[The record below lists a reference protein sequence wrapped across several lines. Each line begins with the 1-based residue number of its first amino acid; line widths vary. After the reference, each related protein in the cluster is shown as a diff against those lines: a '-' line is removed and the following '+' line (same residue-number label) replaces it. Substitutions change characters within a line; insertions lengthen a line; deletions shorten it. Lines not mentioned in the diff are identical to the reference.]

1 VVTGVG
7 WWWRW
12 LFTLHAHR
20 LRGIKRALTG
30 VVRQDALLR
39 EYIFVI
45 MSGVTG
51 SSARKRPRSLSTD
64 DIRWMMSEADLAD
77 RHNWASMSACYFEE
91 HLLDAILNDTY
102 HMTLRARR
110 SV

>member
-1 VVTGVG
+1 
-7 WWWRW
+7 
-12 LFTLHAHR
+12 
-20 LRGIKRALTG
+20 
-30 VVRQDALLR
+30 
-39 EYIFVI
+39 
-45 MSGVTG
+45 
-51 SSARKRPRSLSTD
+51 
-64 DIRWMMSEADLAD
+64 MMSEGDLAD

>member
-1 VVTGVG
+1 
-7 WWWRW
+7 
-12 LFTLHAHR
+12 
-20 LRGIKRALTG
+20 
-30 VVRQDALLR
+30 
-39 EYIFVI
+39 
-45 MSGVTG
+45 MSGATG
-51 SSARKRPRSLSTD
+51 SLARKRSRSLSTDD